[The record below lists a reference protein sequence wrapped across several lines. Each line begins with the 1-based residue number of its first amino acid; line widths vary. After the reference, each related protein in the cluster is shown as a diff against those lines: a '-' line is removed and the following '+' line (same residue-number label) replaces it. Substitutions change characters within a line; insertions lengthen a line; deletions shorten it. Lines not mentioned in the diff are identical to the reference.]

1 MRKKIFWSVFALSAL
16 SVLLVFL
23 SALYAV
29 NRSSQ
34 KVVEERLIAESELLA
49 CMLKQPDDISRLKD
63 YTDRDQF
70 RITVIDAD
78 GNVLYENS
86 GSGTDSA
93 ASENH
98 SDRAEV
104 IAALEGT
111 PHTVQRYS
119 ATLGHTMT
127 YYAVTAT
134 MDNGETIVVRLAVRS
149 SEIGSFLLTALPFLL
164 LALALSLILSS
175 LLAGRLSVRV
185 SDRIGNVAYS
195 LRSLNEGKYEPL
207 QTDSR
212 EPELYAVYQEI
223 NELNGKTCALLEK
236 QKRDRERLYAVLDNM
251 SQGMIAI
258 DAEEKIVF
266 ANNSAL
272 HYLGG
277 TEQDIGRPLNY
288 LLEDS
293 ELCRR
298 IRDSGADE
306 VFDYP
311 FEAYDFTVAV
321 RHLKEEAPSA
331 GVAAIVILTDS
342 TAEKKIA
349 REKSDFF
356 ANASHELKTPIT
368 VMQGLSELLLA
379 RPGLDETSRRD
390 ADRIHR
396 ECLRMADLIADMLRL
411 SELEQ
416 SADSGDN
423 HTVFDLHAVV
433 DESLAE
439 LNARI
444 ESMHL
449 TVNVAGSGK
458 VSADPKKMYELVNNL
473 LSNAVNYNK
482 QGGRIDVTIGE
493 TEGHTV
499 LNVRDTGIGIAREH
513 LPRLCERFYRVDKS
527 RSKSTGGTGLGLAI
541 VKHICALY
549 GAELKIDSEPDV
561 GTTVTVRF

>member
-1 MRKKIFWSVFALSAL
+1 MKKKIFWRIFALSAL

-29 NRSSQ
+29 NRNSQ
-34 KVVEERLIAESELLA
+34 HVVEERLIAESELLS
-49 CMLKQPDDISRLKD
+49 CVLKQPDDIDRLRD

-70 RITVIDAD
+70 RITVIDRA
-78 GNVLYENS
+78 GNVLYEN
-86 GSGTDSA
+86 GADTSA
-93 ASENH
+93 TENH
-98 SDRAEV
+98 ADRAEV
-104 IAALEGT
+104 VAALAGK

-127 YYAVTAT
+127 YYALAT
-134 MDNGETIVVRLAVRS
+134 TLDSGETIVIRLAVRS
-149 SEIGSFLLTALPFLL
+149 SEVGSFLLAALPFLL
-164 LALALSLILSS
+164 LALVLALVLSS
-175 LLAGRLSVRV
+175 LLAGRLSARV
-185 SDRIGNVAYS
+185 SDRIGNVARS

-207 QTDSR
+207 RTDSS
-212 EPELYAVYQEI
+212 EPEFYAVYQEV
-223 NELNGKTCALLEK
+223 NELNGKTCALLQK
-236 QKRDRERLYAVLDNM
+236 QQRDRERLYAVLDNM
-251 SQGMIAI
+251 AQGMIAI

-272 HYLGG
+272 RFLGG
-277 TEQDIGRPLNY
+277 TLQDIGRPLNY
-288 LLEDS
+288 LLEDP

-298 IRDSGADE
+298 IRESGSTDAM
-306 VFDYP
+306 FDYP

-321 RHLKEEAPSA
+321 RHLRDEAPSA

-342 TAEKKIA
+342 TNEKKIA

-379 RPGLDETSRRD
+379 RPGLDDTSRRN

-416 SADSGDN
+416 SADSGDSR
-423 HTVFDLHAVV
+423 TTFDLRSVV

-439 LNARI
+439 LNARM
-444 ESMHL
+444 EALNL
-449 TVNVAGSGK
+449 TARVTGNGK
-458 VSADPKKMYELVNNL
+458 VSADPKKIYELVNNL

-482 QGGRIDVTIGE
+482 PGGRIDVTVSE
-493 TEGHTV
+493 TAGHTV
-499 LNVRDTGIGIAREH
+499 LTVRDTGIGIAREH

-541 VKHICALY
+541 VKHVCALY

>member
-1 MRKKIFWSVFALSAL
+1 MKKKIFWRIFALSAL

-23 SALYAV
+23 FALYAV
-29 NRSSQ
+29 NRNSQ
-34 KVVEERLIAESELLA
+34 HVVEERLIAESELLS
-49 CMLKQPDDISRLKD
+49 CVLKQPDDIDRLRD

-70 RITVIDAD
+70 RITVIDRA
-78 GNVLYENS
+78 GNVLYEN
-86 GSGTDSA
+86 GADTSA
-93 ASENH
+93 TENH
-98 SDRAEV
+98 ADRAEV
-104 IAALEGT
+104 VAALAGK

-127 YYAVTAT
+127 YYALAT
-134 MDNGETIVVRLAVRS
+134 TLDSGETIVIRLAVRS
-149 SEIGSFLLTALPFLL
+149 SEIGSFLLAALPFLL
-164 LALALSLILSS
+164 LALVLALVLSS
-175 LLAGRLSVRV
+175 LLAGRLSAHV
-185 SDRIGNVAYS
+185 SDRIGNVARS

-207 QTDSR
+207 RTDSS
-212 EPELYAVYQEI
+212 EPEFYAVYQEI
-223 NELNGKTCALLEK
+223 NELNGKTCALLQK
-236 QKRDRERLYAVLDNM
+236 QQRDRERLYAVLDNM
-251 SQGMIAI
+251 AQGMIAI

-272 HYLGG
+272 RFLGG
-277 TEQDIGRPLNY
+277 TLQDIGRPLNY
-288 LLEDS
+288 LLEDP

-298 IRDSGADE
+298 IRESGSTDAM
-306 VFDYP
+306 FDYP

-321 RHLKEEAPSA
+321 RHLRDEAPSA

-342 TAEKKIA
+342 TNEKKIA

-379 RPGLDETSRRD
+379 RPGLDDTSRRD

-396 ECLRMADLIADMLRL
+396 ECMRMADLIADMLRL

-423 HTVFDLHAVV
+423 RTTFDLHAVV

-439 LNARI
+439 LNARM
-444 ESMHL
+444 EALNL
-449 TVNVAGSGK
+449 TARVTGNGK
-458 VSADPKKMYELVNNL
+458 VSADPKKIYELVNNL

-482 QGGRIDVTIGE
+482 PGGRIDVTVSE
-493 TEGHTV
+493 TAGHTI
-499 LNVRDTGIGIAREH
+499 LTVRDTGIGIAREH

-561 GTTVTVRF
+561 GTTVAVRF

>member
-86 GSGTDSA
+86 GSRTDSA

>member
-1 MRKKIFWSVFALSAL
+1 MKKKMFWRIFALSAL
-16 SVLLVFL
+16 SVLVVFL

-34 KVVEERLIAESELLA
+34 HVVEERLIAEAELLS
-49 CMLKQPDDISRLKD
+49 CVLKQPDDIARLRN

-70 RITVIDAD
+70 RITVIDRE
-78 GNVLYENS
+78 GSVLYENGADPS
-86 GSGTDSA
+86 LT
-93 ASENH
+93 ENH
-98 SDRAEV
+98 ADRAEV
-104 IAALEGT
+104 IAALAGT

-119 ATLGHTMT
+119 ATLRHTMT
-127 YYAVTAT
+127 YYAVTAEL
-134 MDNGETIVVRLAVRS
+134 DSGETIVIRLAVRS

-164 LALALSLILSS
+164 LALVLALVLSS
-175 LLAGRLSVRV
+175 LLAGRLSVHV
-185 SDRIGNVAYS
+185 SDRIGNVARS
-195 LRSLNEGKYEPL
+195 LRSLNEGRYEPL
-207 QTDSR
+207 KADSS
-212 EPELYAVYQEI
+212 EPEFYAVYQEI
-223 NELNGKTCALLEK
+223 NELNSKTCALLQK
-236 QKRDRERLYAVLDNM
+236 QQRDRERLYAVLDNM
-251 SQGMIAI
+251 AQGMIAI
-258 DAEEKIVF
+258 DPEEKIVF

-272 HYLGG
+272 RFLGG
-277 TEQDIGRPLNY
+277 TLQDIGRPLNY

-298 IRDSGADE
+298 IRESGSTDA

-311 FEAYDFTVAV
+311 FESYDFTVAV
-321 RHLKEEAPSA
+321 RHLRDEAPSA

-342 TAEKKIA
+342 TNEKKIA

-379 RPGLDETSRRD
+379 RPGLDDTSRRD

-423 HTVFDLHAVV
+423 RTVFDLHAVA

-439 LNARI
+439 LSARM
-444 ESMHL
+444 EALHL
-449 TVNVAGSGK
+449 TARVTGSGK
-458 VSADPKKMYELVNNL
+458 VSADPKKIYELVNNL

-482 QGGRIDVTIGE
+482 PGGRIDVGICE
-493 TEGHTV
+493 TDGHTV
-499 LNVRDTGIGIAREH
+499 LTVRDTGIGIAREH

-541 VKHICALY
+541 VRHICALY
-549 GAELKIDSEPDV
+549 GADLKIDSEPDV
-561 GTTVTVRF
+561 GTTVSVRF